1 MVRIQERKQEAYSH
15 RVYALRFQV
24 LDLFP
29 QPLHIQFAPDL
40 AARIHALSYPDTQVS
55 WREWLDLIHPQVVPV
70 LFQTFP
76 DFQQVSEAFRGD
88 QTNFRSILLNER
100 VGGDRGA
107 VDDNLRLFQQAARV
121 HSHGRCQTEYAIEH
135 TI

>member
-1 MVRIQERKQEAYSH
+1 MVGIQKRKQEAYSH
-15 RVYALRFQV
+15 RVHALRFKV

-29 QPLHIQFAPDL
+29 QPIHIQFAPDL
-40 AARIHALSYPDTQVS
+40 PASVHALSHPDTQVS
-55 WREWLDLIHPQVVPV
+55 WRQWLDLIHPQVVPV
-70 LFQTFP
+70 LLQTFS

-88 QTNFRSILLNER
+88 QANLRSLLFNER

-107 VDDNLRLFQQAARV
+107 VDDDLRLFQQAAGV
-121 HSHGRCQTEYAIEH
+121 HSHGRCQTQYSFEH